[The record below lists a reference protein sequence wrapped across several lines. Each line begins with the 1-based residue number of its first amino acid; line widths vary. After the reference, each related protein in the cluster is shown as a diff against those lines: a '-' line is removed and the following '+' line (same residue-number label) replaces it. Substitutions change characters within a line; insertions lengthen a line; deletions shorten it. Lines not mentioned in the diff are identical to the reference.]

1 MAIRSTSREMSR
13 GGAATSLAYLIRP
26 SKTICRCISLGVLV
40 PVLLSVTPSTIQGQS
55 TDAVQSTFSLKS
67 LDGLEVLNGKAEVV
81 TYRGRR
87 AVHLIPSSDH
97 QGPEDSVIGI
107 LGGSNFGDGIIE
119 AEVAGIP
126 RSGAPA
132 DARGFIGISFHVQ
145 PHGSRLENIYLRP
158 INGRA
163 DDQLRRNHSV
173 QYTSEPDFPWYRL
186 RQENP
191 GGYESYVDLEPG
203 AWTRMKII
211 VSGKTARLYVNGATQ
226 PCLIVKD
233 LKMGQNNGAVAIWA
247 HSSTD
252 GYFSSLRIT
261 TGSIRKR

>member
-1 MAIRSTSREMSR
+1 MAIHSASREVSR
-13 GGAATSLAYLIRP
+13 RDAAASLAYSIRL
-26 SKTICRCISLGVLV
+26 SRTICQCISLGVLV
-40 PVLLSVTPSTIQGQS
+40 PVLLAFIPGTIRGQS
-55 TDAVQSTFSLKS
+55 THPAPSTFSLKS

-87 AVHLIPSSDH
+87 AIHLIPSSDH

-119 AEVAGIP
+119 AEVAGVP

-145 PHGSRLENIYLRP
+145 PHGLRLENIYLRP
-158 INGRA
+158 TNGRA

-173 QYTSEPDFPWYRL
+173 QYTSEPDFPWHRL
-186 RQENP
+186 RKESP
-191 GGYESYVDLEPG
+191 GVYESYVDLEPG
-203 AWTRMKII
+203 AWTKMKIV
-211 VSGKTARLYVNGATQ
+211 VSGTTARLYVNGATQ
-226 PCLIVKD
+226 PCLMVND
-233 LKMGQNNGAVAIWA
+233 LKMGQTNGAVALWA

-252 GYFSSLRIT
+252 GYFSRLRIST
-261 TGSIRKR
+261 DRTGKR